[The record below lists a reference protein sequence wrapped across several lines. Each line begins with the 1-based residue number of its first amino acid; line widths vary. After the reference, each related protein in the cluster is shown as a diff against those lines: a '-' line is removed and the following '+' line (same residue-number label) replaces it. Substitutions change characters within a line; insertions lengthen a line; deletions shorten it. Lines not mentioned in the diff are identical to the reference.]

1 MLEVEN
7 LEGCPEHTFL
17 DPRKE
22 GNDAEQAVEV
32 HRECLHLRITSKIN
46 PVLSGHQL
54 EISASVEVE
63 VWRYMSSEPLVDVAQ
78 RLQLLK
84 LAVFRFEQPKGR
96 NRVVERP
103 DFRRR
108 DDHRVPRLLDGVR
121 ESPAD

>member
-32 HRECLHLRITSKIN
+32 HRECLHLGITSKIN

-54 EISASVEVE
+54 EISASVEVQ
-63 VWRYMSSEPLVDVAQ
+63 VGRCMSSESLVDVAQ

-84 LAVFRFEQPKGR
+84 LARFPFERPKGR
-96 NRVVERP
+96 DRVVERL
-103 DFRRR
+103 DFRRC
-108 DDHRVPRLLDGVR
+108 DDHRLP
-121 ESPAD
+121 